1 MLLVGNGALITR
13 DPENPLI
20 KDGCVAIN
28 GTSINSVGATA
39 EMRAKY
45 PAAKFID
52 AKGGLIMPGFINSH
66 MHFYSTF
73 SRGMNVPGE
82 PAQDFSGVLEK
93 LWWRLDKALTLRDCY
108 YSAITAL
115 VDAVKCGCTTVI
127 DHHASPHAVSG
138 SLCEVAKAAREAG
151 IRTSTC
157 YEVSDRDG
165 QKIAYE
171 GIKENIAFLDWAE
184 RENDPMISGKFGLHA
199 SFTLS
204 DQTLEKCREAMNG
217 RRDGFHV
224 HVAEGPSDEADC
236 AAKYGKRIVERFND
250 FGLTGPSS
258 IFVHCIHIDDG
269 ERALLKETGTAVA
282 HNPESNMGN
291 AVGAAKITE
300 LMAGGITLGLG
311 TDGYVCDMLQ
321 SYKMGNALCKHASR
335 HPNSG
340 WGELPAMLFGNNA
353 EIAERAFPVKLG
365 KLKDGYAADVIVL
378 DYSAP
383 TELSD
388 KNINGH
394 LLFGAS
400 ARSVVTTI
408 ANGKILMKD
417 RKLTEL
423 DAEEIYA
430 KARERAKEVWKRL

>member
-1 MLLVGNGALITR
+1 MLLVGNGVLITR
-13 DPENPLI
+13 DRENPFI
-20 KDGCVAIN
+20 PDGCVAIN
-28 GTSINSVGATA
+28 GASINSVGDTV

-93 LWWRLDKALTLRDCY
+93 LWWRLDNALTLRDCY
-108 YSAITAL
+108 YSALTAL
-115 VDAVKCGCTTVI
+115 VDAIKCGCTTII
-127 DHHASPHAVSG
+127 DHHASPRAVSG

-165 QKIAYE
+165 QKTAYE
-171 GIKENIAFLDWAE
+171 GIKENIAFMDWAE

-204 DQTLEKCREAMNG
+204 DQTLEKCREAMAERKNG
-217 RRDGFHV
+217 WHV
-224 HVAEGPSDEADC
+224 HVAEGPADEAAC
-236 AAKYGKRIVERFND
+236 EREHRRRIVQRFHD
-250 FGLTGPSS
+250 FGITGKNSL
-258 IFVHCIHIDDG
+258 FVHCIHIDEA
-269 ERALLKETGTAVA
+269 ERELLKETGTPVV

-291 AVGAAKITE
+291 AVGAAKITG
-300 LMAGGITLGLG
+300 LAAAGITLGLG

-321 SYKMGNALCKHASR
+321 SYKMGNALCKHASQ

-340 WGELPAMLFGNNA
+340 WGELPAMLFENNA
-353 EIAERAFPVKLG
+353 AIAERAFPVRLG
-365 KLKDGYAADVIVL
+365 KLKEGYAADVIVL
-378 DYSAP
+378 DYNAP

-408 ANGKILMKD
+408 AGGKILMKD

-423 DAEEIYA
+423 DAEEVFA
-430 KARERAKEVWKRL
+430 RARECAKEVWKRV

>member
-1 MLLVGNGALITR
+1 MLLIGNGPLITR
-13 DPENPLI
+13 DPDNPFI
-20 KDGCVAIN
+20 ADGCAAIS
-28 GTSINSVGATA
+28 GTSINSVGTTLD
-39 EMRAKY
+39 MRAKY
-45 PAAKFID
+45 PTAKFID

-108 YSAITAL
+108 YSALTAL
-115 VDAVKCGCTTVI
+115 VEAIKCGCTTII
-127 DHHASPHAVSG
+127 DHHASPYAVSG
-138 SLCEVAKAAREAG
+138 SLCEVARAAREAG

-171 GIKENIAFLDWAE
+171 GIKENIAFMDWAE

-204 DQTLEKCREAMNG
+204 DCTLEKCREAMEGRENG
-217 RRDGFHV
+217 WHV
-224 HVAEGPSDEADC
+224 HVAEGPSDEEAC
-236 AAKYGKRIVERFND
+236 EREHGKRIVRRFHD
-250 FGLTGPSS
+250 FGITGKNS
-258 IFVHCIHIDDG
+258 IFVHCIHIDG
-269 ERALLKETGTAVA
+269 AERALLKETGTAVV

-291 AVGAAKITE
+291 AVGAASVPQLAAE
-300 LMAGGITLGLG
+300 GVTLGLG
-311 TDGYVCDMLQ
+311 TDGYVSDMLQ
-321 SYKMGNALCKHASR
+321 SYKMGNALCKHAAK
-335 HPNSG
+335 HPNAG
-340 WGELPAMLFGNNA
+340 WGELPAMLFENNA
-353 EIAERAFPVKLG
+353 LIAERAFPVKLG
-365 KLKDGYAADVIVL
+365 MLKDGYAADVIVL
-378 DYSAP
+378 DYNAP
-383 TELSD
+383 TALSD

-423 DAEEIYA
+423 DAEEIFA
-430 KARERAKEVWKRL
+430 KAREHAAKVWKKI

>member
-1 MLLVGNGALITR
+1 MLLVGSGALITR
-13 DPENPLI
+13 DQENPFI
-20 KDGCVAIN
+20 PDGCVAIN
-28 GTSINSVGATA
+28 GASINSVGGTV

-93 LWWRLDKALTLRDCY
+93 LWWRLDKALTPRDCY
-108 YSAITAL
+108 YSALTAL
-115 VDAVKCGCTTVI
+115 VDAIKCGCTTVI
-127 DHHASPHAVSG
+127 DHHASPRAVRG
-138 SLCEVAKAAREAG
+138 SLWEVAKAAREAG

-165 QKIAYE
+165 QKTAYD
-171 GIKENIAFLDWAE
+171 GIKENIAFIDWAKG
-184 RENDPMISGKFGLHA
+184 ENDPMISGKFGLHA

-204 DQTLEKCREAMNG
+204 DHTLEKCREAMAG
-217 RRDGFHV
+217 RESGWHV
-224 HVAEGPSDEADC
+224 HVAEGPADEAAC
-236 AAKYGKRIVERFND
+236 ERRHRRRIVRRFHD
-250 FGLTGPSS
+250 FGITGKNSL
-258 IFVHCIHIDDG
+258 FVHCVHIDDA
-269 ERALLKETGTAVA
+269 ERELLKETDTPVV

-291 AVGAAKITE
+291 AVGVAKITE
-300 LMAGGITLGLG
+300 LAAAGITLGLG

-321 SYKMGNALCKHASR
+321 SYKMGSALCKHASR
-335 HPNSG
+335 HPNKG
-340 WGELPAMLFGNNA
+340 WDELPAMLFENNA
-353 EIAERAFPVKLG
+353 VIAERAFPVRLG
-365 KLKDGYAADVIVL
+365 KLKEGYAADVIVL
-378 DYSAP
+378 DYNAP

-408 ANGKILMKD
+408 AGGRLLMKD
-417 RKLTEL
+417 RRLTEL
-423 DAEEIYA
+423 DADELFA
-430 KARERAKEVWKRL
+430 KARECAKELWKRL